1 MVQRIDRDLGR
12 FRQVVRG
19 IVKKE
24 LRKYMVTGELVGRQ
38 GKDFVSIPIRQI
50 EIPNF
55 RHETRKFGGVGQGD
69 GDPGA
74 PVGPGDETGAGQA
87 GDGEGQHLLEVDVA
101 LEELARIMADE
112 LELPNIQPRSKDV
125 IEAQHG
131 RYTGIQRNGPE
142 SLRHFRRTYRE
153 ALRRQVISGAYN
165 FENPVIIPIKEDRR
179 YRARRTIHA
188 PETNAVIIYV
198 MDVSGSMGDEQKEIV
213 RSESFWINT
222 WLRHQYKGIVTRFI
236 VHDAEAHEVDE
247 HTFFHTRES
256 GGTRISSAYQLVA
269 RMIEEEFPP
278 VEWNVYVFHFSDG
291 DNWGGGDTQVC
302 IKLLEERIL
311 PASNLFGYGQVA
323 SPYGSGAFINDL
335 AGKFREAGNVVLAEI
350 AGREAIYESIKQFLG
365 RGR

>member
-1 MVQRIDRDLGR
+1 MVQRIDRDLSR

-24 LRKYMVTGELVGRQ
+24 LRRYMTTGELVGRQ
-38 GKDFVSIPIRQI
+38 GKDLVSIPIRQI

-55 RHETRKFGGVGQGD
+55 RHETRKFGGVGQGE
-69 GDPGA
+69 GDPGS
-74 PVGPGDETGAGQA
+74 PVGQGDEGAGGPA
-87 GDGEGQHLLEVDVA
+87 GSGPGEHLLEVDIAV
-101 LEELARIMADE
+101 EELARILGDE
-112 LELPNIQPRSKDV
+112 LELPNIKPRSKDV

-131 RYTGIQRNGPE
+131 RFSGIQRNGPE

-153 ALRRQVISGAYN
+153 ALRRQVASGSYN
-165 FENPVIIPIKEDRR
+165 FANPVIIPIKEDRR
-179 YRARRTIHA
+179 YRSRRTIHA

-198 MDVSGSMGDEQKEIV
+198 MDVSGSMGDEQKDVV

-222 WLRHQYKGIVTRFI
+222 WLRHQYKGATTRFI

-269 RMIEEEFPP
+269 RMIDEEFPP
-278 VEWNVYVFHFSDG
+278 SEWNVYVFHFSDG
-291 DNWGGGDTQVC
+291 DNWGGGDTQLCVG
-302 IKLLEERIL
+302 LLRDKIL
-311 PASNLFGYGQVA
+311 PATNLFGYGQVA

-335 AGKFREAGNVVLAEI
+335 AGQFSGADNVVLAEI
-350 AGREAIYESIKQFLG
+350 AGREEIYSSIKLFLG
-365 RGR
+365 KGR